1 LTKLLKKSKNKLNDI
16 DKKRE
21 SIVDSAI
28 KRFSHF
34 GIQKTTMNEI
44 ADDISVTQPSLYH
57 YFPDKMSLVVAV
69 VEKIMTEYFEELE
82 AQLST
87 LGSLEEEFIT
97 LLVCRKKFIKRYFM
111 LNLTETSPEAGQIQN
126 ACHGVMEQARVRES
140 VLVATL
146 ITKAANAGE
155 IASVDAD
162 KMSKL
167 YLDAITGLSVFI
179 LIPMK
184 NKFSP
189 GEEEFDTIFERQNEL
204 SKVFLSGLKSFG
216 SDVKTL

>member
-1 LTKLLKKSKNKLNDI
+1 MNDI
-16 DKKRE
+16 DRKRE
-21 SIVDSAI
+21 LIVESAI

-57 YFPDKMSLVVAV
+57 YFPDKMSLVIAV
-69 VEKIMTEYFEELE
+69 VEKIMADYFEELE
-82 AQLST
+82 GKLAT
-87 LGSLEEEFIT
+87 LNNLGEEFIA

-126 ACHGVMEQARVRES
+126 ACYGVMEHARVRES
-140 VLVATL
+140 ALVASL
-146 ITKAANAGE
+146 ITKAIHIGE
-155 IASVDAD
+155 VASVDAD

-167 YLDAITGLSVFI
+167 YLDAITGLSVFV
-179 LIPMK
+179 LIPIK

-189 GEEEFDTIFERQNEL
+189 GEDEFDLIFERQKEL
-204 SKVFLSGLKSFG
+204 SAVFLSGLKSFG
-216 SDVKTL
+216 SDSETLL

>member
-1 LTKLLKKSKNKLNDI
+1 MNDI

-21 SIVDSAI
+21 MIVDSAI

-57 YFPDKMSLVVAV
+57 YFPDKMSLVIAV
-69 VEKIMTEYFEELE
+69 VEKIMVDYFDELE
-82 AQLST
+82 KQLSGLT
-87 LGSLEEEFIT
+87 SIEAEFNAI
-97 LLVCRKKFIKRYFM
+97 LICRKKFIRRYFM

-126 ACHGVMEQARVRES
+126 ACYGVMEQARLRES
-140 VLVATL
+140 TLVATL
-146 ITKAANAGE
+146 LTKSVENGT
-155 IASVDAD
+155 IAPLDVD

-167 YLDAITGLSVFI
+167 YLDTITGLSVMV
-179 LIPMK
+179 LIPVK

-189 GEEEFDTIFERQNEL
+189 GEEEFDLIYEKQKEL
-204 SKVFLSGLKSFG
+204 SAVFLSGLKNFSNNG
-216 SDVKTL
+216 AGL

>member
-1 LTKLLKKSKNKLNDI
+1 MSEI
-16 DKKRE
+16 DRKRE
-21 SIVDSAI
+21 LIVDSAI

-69 VEKIMTEYFEELE
+69 VEKIMTEYFDELE
-82 AQLST
+82 AQLLT
-87 LGSLEEEFIT
+87 LQSLEEEFTT
-97 LLVCRKKFIKRYFM
+97 LLVCRKKFMKRYFM

-126 ACHGVMEQARVRES
+126 ACYGVMEQARVRES
-140 VLVATL
+140 ALVAGL

-162 KMSKL
+162 KMGRL
-167 YLDAITGLSVFI
+167 YLDAITGLSVFV
-179 LIPMK
+179 LIPIK

-189 GEEEFDTIFERQNEL
+189 GDEEFDLIFDRQNEL
-204 SKVFLSGLKSFG
+204 SKVFLSGLKFFG
-216 SDVKTL
+216 SHGETL

>member
-1 LTKLLKKSKNKLNDI
+1 MNDI

-21 SIVDSAI
+21 LIVDSAI

-69 VEKIMTEYFEELE
+69 VEKIMTEYFDELE
-82 AQLST
+82 GQLSV
-87 LGSLEEEFIT
+87 LNRLEEEFVAI
-97 LLVCRKKFIKRYFM
+97 LVCRKKFVKRYFM

-126 ACHGVMEQARVRES
+126 ACYGVMEQARARES

-167 YLDAITGLSVFI
+167 YLDAITGLSVFV
-179 LIPMK
+179 LIPLK

-189 GEEEFDTIFERQNEL
+189 GEEEFDLIFERQHEL
-204 SKVFLSGLKSFG
+204 SKVFLSGLKTFS
-216 SDVKTL
+216 SDNHEL

>member
-1 LTKLLKKSKNKLNDI
+1 MNDI

-21 SIVDSAI
+21 MIVDSAI

-57 YFPDKMSLVVAV
+57 YFPDKMSLVIAV
-69 VEKIMTEYFEELE
+69 VEKIMVDYFDELE
-82 AQLST
+82 KQLSGLT
-87 LGSLEEEFIT
+87 SIEAEFNAI
-97 LLVCRKKFIKRYFM
+97 LICRKKFIRRYFM

-126 ACHGVMEQARVRES
+126 ACYGVMEQARLRES
-140 VLVATL
+140 TLVATL
-146 ITKAANAGE
+146 LTKSVENGT
-155 IASVDAD
+155 IAPLDVD

-167 YLDAITGLSVFI
+167 FLDTITGLSVMV
-179 LIPMK
+179 LIPVK

-189 GEEEFDTIFERQNEL
+189 GEEEFNLIYEKQKEL
-204 SKVFLSGLKSFG
+204 STVFLSGLKNFSNNG
-216 SDVKTL
+216 AGL